1 MLLFRPP
8 LVAACIFS
16 LAALSGRAGT
26 VNEAADQLSA
36 AMAAKDQAHVDAC
49 AREFIASLGNKA
61 GQATE
66 APEFILPDED
76 AKGLEAEQVP
86 GLFDRAFAALQ
97 ADAWW
102 KSNPPGPEAPA
113 PLRVVASV
121 IEGCL
126 AAREANSGHAEE
138 FLKEARIAGDFLL
151 AVQKLG
157 GKEVFAFP
165 AWKGKRGRYGMIADR
180 LVHDA
185 EAAGKASEAI
195 QNGWIVSDQGS
206 GELNL
211 DNSLAGQA
219 LLSLNAATKEAAYL
233 EGARSAAQWA
243 VKHPIVP
250 TAHLNSYSVTL
261 LARLAEVTGEK
272 AHLDAA
278 LEICRLGILPT
289 QLREG
294 PNAGRWASPTDAK
307 MVYHF
312 QNLRAITILLLA
324 VPQDSTDRPALEQAL
339 RLGLKAHNETI
350 IEQGGTSLDV
360 TLEVYCLLLQH
371 KEKLSA
377 LLTDTLTFDAARMI
391 FRAAVEEYRL
401 EHPTLSP
408 GTWGH
413 FLKFTAAKGK

>member
-1 MLLFRPP
+1 M
-8 LVAACIFS
+8 
-16 LAALSGRAGT
+16 AALSSRAAT
-26 VNEAADQLSA
+26 VAEAAEQLSA
-36 AMAAKDQAHVDAC
+36 AMAAKDQPRVDAC
-49 AREFIASLGNKA
+49 ARELIAALGNKA

-76 AKGLEAEQVP
+76 AKALEAEQVP
-86 GLFDRAFAALQ
+86 GLFDRAFAGLR

-126 AAREANSGHAEE
+126 AAREANSGPGEE
-138 FLKEARIAGDFLL
+138 LLKEARSAGDFLL
-151 AVQKLG
+151 AVQKHG
-157 GKEVFAFP
+157 GKEVFPFP
-165 AWKGKRGRYGMIADR
+165 AWKGKRGRYGMIADKLMR
-180 LVHDA
+180 DA
-185 EAAGKASEAI
+185 EAAGKVSETI

-219 LLSLNAATKEAAYL
+219 LLSLHVATREDAYL
-233 EGARSAAQWA
+233 AGARAAAQWA
-243 VKHPIVP
+243 EKHPIVP
-250 TAHLNSYSVTL
+250 TAHLNSYSVAL

-272 AHLDAA
+272 AHLHAA

-307 MVYHF
+307 MAYHF
-312 QNLRAITILLLA
+312 QNLRAITVLLLA
-324 VPQDSTDRPALEQAL
+324 LPQDSPDRPALEQAL
-339 RLGLKAHNETI
+339 RLGVKAHNETI
-350 IEQGGTSLDV
+350 IAQGGTSLDV
-360 TLEVYCLLLQH
+360 TLEVYCLLLEH

-401 EHPTLSP
+401 EHPTISP